1 MGHHPKLSPSEWHV
15 SKVSG
20 SHYFSKLLLL
30 LQVMSVYLHVFMCVT
45 LVPVPREARGWQKIP
60 LGLELQMIMNFS
72 VSALTHWVIS
82 PGLPQTHTQVHAY
95 TCMYTRMHTHMHAH
109 THVRTHTHACT
120 SALPS
125 ERLSLLLVSSF
136 SSASCNEE
144 TFGNERRKPSRS
156 KHREGCSE
164 QTQYSLW
171 LQVKAHC

>member
-1 MGHHPKLSPSEWHV
+1 MAED
-15 SKVSG
+15 
-20 SHYFSKLLLL
+20 
-30 LQVMSVYLHVFMCVT
+30 
-45 LVPVPREARGWQKIP
+45 
-60 LGLELQMIMNFS
+60 
-72 VSALTHWVIS
+72 S
-82 PGLPQTHTQVHAY
+82 PGTGVTDDYELLCECSYSLSHLSRPSPNTHTHMCTHTHVCTHAC
-95 TCMYTRMHTHMHAH
+95 THICMHTHMHAH

-144 TFGNERRKPSRS
+144 TFGNERRKRSRS